1 MSKSIDE
8 SKKAG
13 IIDIVVS
20 HYYFIYIYWSSHE
33 YIRDRQAGSRV
44 PHHCF
49 TCPERPPKRFRKDPP
64 AGGEHCARV
73 SFFPDA
79 AARNLVG
86 KQSKVFGLFIV
97 DLAAVQDEYTIS
109 RSQFFYDYI
118 AFAIDIAN
126 RHGYNLMIT
135 ILHEENMSD
144 IDRLFQSRSIAGGI
158 LMGDHVDQ
166 AILARLAAHEYKL
179 VLYNQTRRSPA
190 PNIITVNYD
199 NFKCGRLAGEAL
211 VDQGHRRIGLITGE
225 INKITVQDRLDG
237 FETALTSAGIPFDRE
252 KYLEHGAFNR
262 RSGGYD
268 ATMTLLQRNKD
279 DLPTALCAAS
289 ASMLMG
295 AFAAIRDYGLRV
307 PEDISLIGIDEVDMA
322 VYTTPP
328 LSIVATSCEAAAKRR
343 YSVSLSWWS
352 RARRLRATTSSLTW
366 ICTSARASARSRTN
380 APKQRKG

>member
-1 MSKSIDE
+1 MNTSEIAKL
-8 SKKAG
+8 AH
-13 IIDIVVS
+13 VS
-20 HYYFIYIYWSSHE
+20 
-33 YIRDRQAGSRV
+33 RTTVSRV
-44 PHHCF
+44 LNGHPNVSEK
-49 TCPERPPKRFRKDPP
+49 TRR
-64 AGGEHCARV
+64 RV
-73 SFFPDA
+73 ESIVREYHFFPDA

-158 LMGDHVDQ
+158 LMGDHIDQ
-166 AILARLAAHEYKL
+166 AVLARLAAHEYKL
-179 VLYNQTRRSPA
+179 VLYNQTRRSTA

-199 NFKCGRLAGEAL
+199 NFKCGRLAGEVL

-268 ATMTLLQRNKD
+268 ATMTLLQHNKD

-328 LSIVATSCEAAAKRR
+328 LSIVATSCEAAAKETVLRLIELVEQGKASQSDYVIPDVDLYLR
-343 YSVSLSWWS
+343 KSV
-352 RARRLRATTSSLTW
+352 RQ
-366 ICTSARASARSRTN
+366 I
-380 APKQRKG
+380 QD